1 MAISATICKADLNIV
16 DMDRHYYEQHSL
28 TLAQHPS
35 ETDLRLMVRLLV
47 FALYA
52 SDSLSFT
59 KGLSTDDVPDL
70 WQKSLTDDIE
80 LWIELGLPSE
90 KRLKKASGRSQQVI
104 VYTYGSADI
113 WWKQIQPQLARF
125 KNISVYH
132 LDTEITDILQSMK
145 QRNLDIQ
152 VSIQDRE
159 VTWHSQDKSL
169 SFIPQI
175 KIESELK
182 TQK

>member
-1 MAISATICKADLNIV
+1 MALSATICKADLNIV
-16 DMDRHYYEQHSL
+16 DMDRNYYEQHSL

-47 FALYA
+47 FALHA
-52 SDSLSFT
+52 SRSLIFT
-59 KGLSTDDVPDL
+59 KGLSTDDEPDL

-113 WWKQIQPQLARF
+113 WWKQLQPQLARF

-132 LDTEITDILQSMK
+132 LGADITEILQTLR

-159 VTWHSQDKSL
+159 VTWHSKDQSL
-169 SFIPQI
+169 SFVPEIRV
-175 KIESELK
+175 ESL
-182 TQK
+182 QKVQK